1 MLLNILTSFW
11 KVFLLSVHLC
21 HANHP
26 AEEFCP
32 HPKYAPRERDLLISA
47 WEALVPFSILG
58 QKAARK
64 GLSHWAMDFP
74 ELQSWEGLQHPVAN
88 PWQINLIYLTRVQK
102 VLSHPQQPSWCP
114 REEGT
119 ILHVSKQ
126 CNSPSLQT
134 SDLCSFPEVLHK
146 VQTVWAKPKCLRN
159 PSNGMRKKENC
170 KKVLDISE

>member
-11 KVFLLSVHLC
+11 KVFLLSAHLC

-74 ELQSWEGLQHPVAN
+74 ELQSWEGLQHPMAN

-126 CNSPSLQT
+126 CNSPSLQHPT
-134 SDLCSFPEVLHK
+134 CAHS
-146 VQTVWAKPKCLRN
+146 LRCCTKSKLSEPN
-159 PSNGMRKKENC
+159 PNACEIQAMEWGKKKIV
-170 KKVLDISE
+170 KKY

>member
-11 KVFLLSVHLC
+11 KIFLLSVHLC

-26 AEEFCP
+26 AEKFCP

-102 VLSHPQQPSWCP
+102 VLSHAQQPCCVPGRGGPSCTCPSSATAPASNIWLVLIPWCAAQSP
-114 REEGT
+114 NCLSQT
-119 ILHVSKQ
+119 QTPAKSKQ
-126 CNSPSLQT
+126 WN
-134 SDLCSFPEVLHK
+134 EEK
-146 VQTVWAKPKCLRN
+146 
-159 PSNGMRKKENC
+159 RKW
-170 KKVLDISE
+170 